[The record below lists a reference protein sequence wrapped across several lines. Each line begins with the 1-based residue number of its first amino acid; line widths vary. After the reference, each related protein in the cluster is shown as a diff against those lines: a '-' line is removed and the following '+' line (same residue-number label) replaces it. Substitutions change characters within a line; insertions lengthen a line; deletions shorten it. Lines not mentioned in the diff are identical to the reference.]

1 MTRKWSRLSRALGL
15 SESQLAVTLPSPRQD
30 LLVGREGCGSGGQLK
45 MHFHTTYKGKLRKC
59 FKLGSE
65 DWILSSN
72 F

>member
-1 MTRKWSRLSRALGL
+1 MVKADLRGLGL
-15 SESQLAVTLPSPRQD
+15 SESQVVVTLPSLRQD
-30 LLVGREGCGSGGQLK
+30 LLVGREGCGRGGQLK
-45 MHFHTTYKGKLRKC
+45 MPFHTTYEEKLRKC